1 MWDSLESIYE
11 SAEKDSD
18 CEAYI
23 MPIPYYDKEDNER
36 LTKLRD
42 ESNLYSASLDIVS
55 CKEHTVDEIDPD
67 IIFIHNPY
75 DDGNLITSI
84 NSDYYT
90 RKIIRDDRLVI
101 YVPYF
106 VSYAADPDVYVSF
119 GISGVYVDYVIA

>member
-18 CEAYI
+18 CEVYI
-23 MPIPYYDKEDNER
+23 MPIPYYDKEENER
-36 LTKLRD
+36 LTKLHD

-84 NSDYYT
+84 HSDYYI

-106 VSYAADPDVYVSF
+106 VSYVADPDVYVSF